1 MSAARNSLWSG
12 SRLTNRLSRL
22 KHFRGRGI
30 HSPFVYILIR
40 EVLINNKLGFAA
52 EHSFFKGIENKR
64 TAKELSQL
72 ALHCK
77 YKDISI
83 DEPNGKDMI
92 IFTLKSSDSAIYEA
106 IDSATN
112 SGTAIVIISP
122 YKRRDLCNRVIK
134 ESRSTS
140 IDRFDYLIIF
150 NNHLPKQH
158 FKL

>member
-1 MSAARNSLWSG
+1 
-12 SRLTNRLSRL
+12 
-22 KHFRGRGI
+22 
-30 HSPFVYILIR
+30 
-40 EVLINNKLGFAA
+40 
-52 EHSFFKGIENKR
+52 
-64 TAKELSQL
+64 
-72 ALHCK
+72 
-77 YKDISI
+77 
-83 DEPNGKDMI
+83 MI
-92 IFTLKSSDSAIYEA
+92 IFTPKSSDSTICDAVNM
-106 IDSATN
+106 ATN